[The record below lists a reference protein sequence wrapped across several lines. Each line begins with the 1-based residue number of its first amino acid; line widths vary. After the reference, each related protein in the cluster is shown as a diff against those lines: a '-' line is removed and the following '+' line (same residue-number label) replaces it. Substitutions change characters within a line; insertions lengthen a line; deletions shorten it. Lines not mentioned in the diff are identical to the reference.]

1 MCCGLVWFPHLK
13 ALQRLDGGPSS
24 EGRPA
29 GAAAVPVLQE
39 LTWSGRALLEARARV
54 CFPPAPAPLQ
64 GQDPRQPRVPAGVAH
79 SPLRP
84 VLPKVV

>member
-1 MCCGLVWFPHLK
+1 MCRDLVSWFAHLK
-13 ALQRLDGGPSS
+13 ALQRPDGGPSS
-24 EGRPA
+24 EGHPA

-39 LTWSGRALLEARARV
+39 LTCSGRALLEARARV

-64 GQDPRQPRVPAGVAH
+64 GQDPRQPCVPAADQVAH

-84 VLPKVV
+84 VLA